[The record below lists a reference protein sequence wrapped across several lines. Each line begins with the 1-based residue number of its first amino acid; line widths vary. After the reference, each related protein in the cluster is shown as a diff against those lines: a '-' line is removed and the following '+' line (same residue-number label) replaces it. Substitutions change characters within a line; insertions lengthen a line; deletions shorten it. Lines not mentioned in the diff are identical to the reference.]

1 MSAAIQINKLI
12 YSPNARSQAR
22 KGLQDSSALLQIAEW
37 NVDPGERVFLY
48 GPSGSGKT
56 SLLNLICGITTA
68 DSGEILVNDTN
79 ISALG
84 ARARDKFRMQTMGVI
99 FQQFNLLP
107 YLSVADNIRLGH
119 FFSSQAHS
127 RQVETAIEQLTDR
140 LKLPRSCLHQ
150 KAATLS
156 MGQQQRVAI
165 ARVLIK
171 SPALIIADE
180 PTSALD
186 EDTRREFINTLID
199 CADLHNSTLLF
210 VSHEHSL
217 GMHFDRVVALDS
229 INHVS

>member
-1 MSAAIQINKLI
+1 MTAAIHINKLI
-12 YSPNARSQAR
+12 YSPDARRLAR
-22 KGLQDSSALLQIAEW
+22 NGLQDSSALLQIAEW
-37 NVDPGERVFLY
+37 NVAPGERVFLY

-68 DSGEILVNDTN
+68 DSGEILINGTN

-84 ARARDKFRMQTMGVI
+84 ARARDRLRMQTMGVI

-119 FFSSQAHS
+119 FFSSQTHS

-150 KAATLS
+150 KAGSLS
-156 MGQQQRVAI
+156 VGQQQRVAI

-217 GMHFDRVVALDS
+217 GIHFDRVVALDS

>member
-1 MSAAIQINKLI
+1 MTAAIRINKLI
-12 YSPNARSQAR
+12 YSPDTRRQAR
-22 KGLQDSSALLQIAEW
+22 PGLPNSSALLQIAEW
-37 NVDPGERVFLY
+37 NVAPAERVFLH

-68 DSGEILVNDTN
+68 DSGEILINGTN

-84 ARARDKFRMQTMGVI
+84 ARARDRLRMQTMGVI

-119 FFSSQAHS
+119 FFSSQTHS
-127 RQVETAIEQLTDR
+127 RQVETTIEQLTDR

-150 KAATLS
+150 KAGSLS
-156 MGQQQRVAI
+156 VGQQQRVAI

-217 GMHFDRVVALDS
+217 GIHFDRVVALDS

>member
-1 MSAAIQINKLI
+1 MTAAIHINKLI
-12 YSPNARSQAR
+12 YSPDARRQA
-22 KGLQDSSALLQIAEW
+22 KQGLQDSCALLQIAEW
-37 NVDPGERVFLY
+37 NVAPAERVFLY

-68 DSGEILVNDTN
+68 DSGEILINGTN

-84 ARARDKFRMQTMGVI
+84 ARARDRLRMQTMGVI

-119 FFSSQAHS
+119 FFSSQTHS
-127 RQVETAIEQLTDR
+127 RQVETTIEQLTDR

-150 KAATLS
+150 KAGSLS
-156 MGQQQRVAI
+156 VGQQQRVAI

-210 VSHEHSL
+210 VSHERSL
-217 GMHFDRVVALDS
+217 GIHFDRVVALDS

>member
-1 MSAAIQINKLI
+1 MTAAIHINKLI
-12 YSPNARSQAR
+12 YSPDARRQA
-22 KGLQDSSALLQIAEW
+22 KQGLQDSCALLQIAEW
-37 NVDPGERVFLY
+37 NVAPAERVFLY

-68 DSGEILVNDTN
+68 DSGEILINGTN
-79 ISALG
+79 IRALG
-84 ARARDKFRMQTMGVI
+84 ARARDRLRMQTMGVI

-119 FFSSQAHS
+119 FFSSQTHS

-150 KAATLS
+150 KAGSLS
-156 MGQQQRVAI
+156 VGQQQRVAI

-217 GMHFDRVVALDS
+217 GIHFDRVVALDS

>member
-1 MSAAIQINKLI
+1 MTAAIHINKLI
-12 YSPNARSQAR
+12 YSPNARRQA
-22 KGLQDSSALLQIAEW
+22 KQGLPNSCALLQIAEW
-37 NVDPGERVFLY
+37 NVAPAERVFLY

-68 DSGEILVNDTN
+68 DSGEILINGTN

-84 ARARDKFRMQTMGVI
+84 ARARDRLRMQTMGVI

-119 FFSSQAHS
+119 FFSSQTHS

-140 LKLPRSCLHQ
+140 LKLPRSCLPQ
-150 KAATLS
+150 KAGSLS
-156 MGQQQRVAI
+156 VGQQQRVAI

-217 GMHFDRVVALDS
+217 GIHFDRVVALDS

>member
-1 MSAAIQINKLI
+1 MTAAIHINKLI
-12 YSPNARSQAR
+12 YSPDACRQA
-22 KGLQDSSALLQIAEW
+22 KQGLQDSPALLQIAEW
-37 NVDPGERVFLY
+37 NVAPAERVFLY

-68 DSGEILVNDTN
+68 DSGEILINGTN

-84 ARARDKFRMQTMGVI
+84 ARARDRLRMQTMGVI

-119 FFSSQAHS
+119 FFSSQTHS

-140 LKLPRSCLHQ
+140 LKLPRSYLHQ
-150 KAATLS
+150 KAGSLS
-156 MGQQQRVAI
+156 VGQQQRVAI

-210 VSHEHSL
+210 VSHDHSL
-217 GMHFDRVVALDS
+217 GIHFDRVVALDS